1 MSDFKERL
9 YDERAE
15 LVERVEK
22 LELFLKSDKSNEIDQ
37 IQLALLGIQLPAMK
51 TYVRCLD
58 ERFGRLED

>member
-15 LVERVEK
+15 LVEKTEK
-22 LELFLKSDKSNEIDQ
+22 LEAFLQSDKSNEIDQ
-37 IQLALLGIQLPAMK
+37 IQLALLGIQLPIMK
-51 TYVRCLD
+51 TYVRVLD

>member
-15 LVERVEK
+15 LVKKIEK
-22 LELFLKSDKSNEIDQ
+22 LESFLQSDKSNEIDQ
-37 IQLALLGIQLPAMK
+37 IQLALLGIQLPAMEIYK
-51 TYVRCLD
+51 RCLD